1 MSKNHFNT
9 AISPNNKLNKFM
21 SFTKDDMVLRDFI
34 DYLTFYTTWDNKPL
48 LKFIN
53 RDNGPSFYLGRLSLD
68 IAKNRIGHFLWQIH
82 TVYNGHSVAICQL
95 KEIKVWSKLVIKVSI
110 YWKWLKLLREDFDLY
125 KTLKCLFTDRL
136 MFWEE
141 LTVCRIDYT
150 CDCAKYNFR
159 KYNSMRAKKGAD
171 FKNKEW
177 ESMQVKTV
185 YFWKRSHDSAYFIR
199 YYDKKYEIQH
209 GENGH
214 NTEWLYPE
222 YQFIPEVMR
231 YELSVNSKWLD
242 KKERDININNLY
254 DLITL
259 WYDIPFRN
267 RKDEKYHWKDETV
280 LNTAI
285 KNVNLLKNIGDYES
299 IDKLYIYLNELY
311 VNKGRSLPFTSD
323 EYNWIEEIVDQF

>member
-68 IAKNRIGHFLWQIH
+68 IAKNRIWHFLWQIH

-110 YWKWLKLLREDFDLY
+110 YWKWLKLLREDFDLF

-150 CDCAKYNFR
+150 CDCAKYNLR
-159 KYNSMRAKKGAD
+159 
-171 FKNKEW
+171 NKLI
-177 ESMQVKTV
+177 
-185 YFWKRSHDSAYFIR
+185 FWI
-199 YYDKKYEIQH
+199 
-209 GENGH
+209 
-214 NTEWLYPE
+214 
-222 YQFIPEVMR
+222 
-231 YELSVNSKWLD
+231 
-242 KKERDININNLY
+242 
-254 DLITL
+254 
-259 WYDIPFRN
+259 
-267 RKDEKYHWKDETV
+267 
-280 LNTAI
+280 
-285 KNVNLLKNIGDYES
+285 
-299 IDKLYIYLNELY
+299 
-311 VNKGRSLPFTSD
+311 
-323 EYNWIEEIVDQF
+323 